1 MQATRKTQPYRAVNG
16 RQSSAALAAMLRGR
30 TASGGNPQDVKR
42 QLARQIRTGHLSG
55 LLSKRR

>member
-1 MQATRKTQPYRAVNG
+1 
-16 RQSSAALAAMLRGR
+16 MLRGR
-30 TASGGNPQDVKR
+30 TASGGNPMDVKR